1 MSLFS
6 KREYYKPFEYPWA
19 YDYWMKQQQIHWLP
33 EEVPLHDD
41 VKDWNSKLSVEEKNL
56 LTNIFRFFTQADID
70 VAAGYHAK
78 YIPHLGGHPE
88 LKMMMSAFANMES
101 VHIAAYSLLLETVG
115 MPETEYRAFAEYKE
129 MVAKHEYLHNFG
141 GKSKEDVIKSIAVY
155 SAFNEGLQLF
165 SSFVILLNFTR
176 FNKMKGMGQIIAWSV
191 RDEALTPETLVLCED
206 GSWIR
211 IDELAKDPSR
221 KILQYDMNT
230 ENMSFV
236 SPETIKKVTRN
247 TTHEFSAP
255 GLFYQHVS
263 PNHRM
268 IIKKPDGSIDEC
280 LAKDVHKHLDTDVSL
295 VISGNKIGNI
305 ERLNDDHKR
314 MVRESIENDNWVW
327 LQTLLPQVS
336 KNWCKEF
343 TEYLEKYSQ

>member
-19 YDYWMKQQQIHWLP
+19 YDYWLKQQQIHWLP

-41 VKDWNSKLSVEEKNL
+41 VKDWNQKLSGEEKNL

-88 LKMMMSAFANMES
+88 LKMMMSSFANMES
-101 VHIAAYSLLLETVG
+101 IHIAAYSLLLETIG
-115 MPETEYRAFAEYKE
+115 MPESEYQAFADYKE
-129 MVAKHEYLHNFG
+129 MVAKHEYLHRFG

-191 RDEALTPETLVLCED
+191 RDESLHVEGMLKVFRTLVEENPRVWTDDFKKEIYEIAREMVKMEDAFIDLCFKNGGVEGLTPEEVKKYIRYIADRRLLQLGLKPNWKVKDNPLPWLDWVLGGVEHQNFFE
-206 GSWIR
+206 GR
-211 IDELAKDPSR
+211 A
-221 KILQYDMNT
+221 
-230 ENMSFV
+230 
-236 SPETIKKVTRN
+236 
-247 TTHEFSAP
+247 
-255 GLFYQHVS
+255 
-263 PNHRM
+263 
-268 IIKKPDGSIDEC
+268 
-280 LAKDVHKHLDTDVSL
+280 
-295 VISGNKIGNI
+295 
-305 ERLNDDHKR
+305 
-314 MVRESIENDNWVW
+314 
-327 LQTLLPQVS
+327 
-336 KNWCKEF
+336 
-343 TEYLEKYSQ
+343 TEYAKGTVEGWETAFDDND